1 MRAVL
6 KIACHTSLVL
16 VLLSSTGL
24 ARAQDNADR
33 TRSAP
38 PEAAAIAQGWSLL
51 AQGNTAKASAL
62 SAELLL
68 QYPRSAAV
76 LTLAV
81 DTDIAQSGPMAGLTT
96 YEKWLGSKTT
106 EDGYVLRRVAHALLR
121 DMARDPKDRA
131 SRVEALEALL
141 ADGDAG
147 IAVGLDP
154 NVSASGIPEAAVL
167 ASMGNEQATKSLI
180 AELNSPMGNRRVAL
194 AGLARSQS
202 PLAVDPLVKLLA
214 DDDPYI
220 RGAAA
225 EALAKLG
232 ATRAVASIKP
242 LLDDPVFSVHLNAAG
257 ALLTLKDTSG
267 LSWLQGLQTS
277 EHSGVRLAAA
287 QASKSDPNGG
297 WLTLVRSL
305 TKDDDPQIRWQAAE
319 LIAPHDPE
327 TARATLTL
335 LLEDANPAVREAAG
349 RSYVQVAT
357 SDFAALRRF
366 LRNAES
372 GMRLRAAARILELT
386 R

>member
-24 ARAQDNADR
+24 ARAQDNADQ

-38 PEAAAIAQGWSLL
+38 PETAAIAQGWSLL

-62 SAELLL
+62 SAELLK

-81 DTDIAQSGPMAGLTT
+81 DTDITRGGPMAGLST
-96 YEKWLGSKTT
+96 YERWLGSKTT

-131 SRVEALEALL
+131 SRVEALEALQ
-141 ADGDAG
+141 AEGDAG
-147 IAVGLDP
+147 IAVGIDP
-154 NVSASGIPEAAVL
+154 NASASGIPEAAVL

-180 AELNSPMGNRRVAL
+180 AELNNPMGNRRVAL

-202 PLAVDPLVKLLA
+202 PLAVDPLIKLLA
-214 DDDPYI
+214 DDDPYF

-267 LSWLQGLQTS
+267 LSWLQQLQTS
-277 EHSGVRLAAA
+277 EHSGVRLAADRDA
-287 QASKSDPNGG
+287 HPALLDRHLGDARLLDDAHDLADPLGAR
-297 WLTLVRSL
+297 LL
-305 TKDDDPQIRWQAAE
+305 DPAGLERVVAAGAAADRPQE
-319 LIAPHDPE
+319 RFRVLAEQPDE
-327 TARATLTL
+327 QQL
-335 LLEDANPAVREAAG
+335 LLARRKALGAVA
-349 RSYVQVAT
+349 
-357 SDFAALRRF
+357 
-366 LRNAES
+366 
-372 GMRLRAAARILELT
+372 
-386 R
+386 